1 MYFNDLVESYDRS
14 RAARNSYH
22 DLMRYRV
29 REVLLVASLYES
41 FIIESDGVLTEQI
54 YGEYFKLHLN
64 TVPRI
69 TCAYTSET
77 ALEMFE
83 EGRFDL
89 VVLVA
94 GLDFDGPLALAR
106 SMKDRWPGVPVLLMV
121 ANNTS
126 LAALYRSKPELGA
139 VDRVFVWNGYSKLFV
154 GMLKQVEDLRNVD
167 ADTRTGLVRVILL
180 IEDSVRYYSRYLP
193 LLFQVVQRQAQ
204 ALIEAEKGVETH
216 KLLRARARPKILLAS
231 SYEEAVSLFDRYEPY
246 ILTVISDVRFPRA
259 GAFDAEAGFAFL
271 RMAKQRISDLPIM
284 IQSSEEGVRERALSL
299 GAAFADKGSA
309 SLERELGDFLHDSL
323 GFGPFMFRMPNGAP
337 VAEAR
342 DIDEFMGLLQDLP
355 EECLLYHAGRNDIST
370 WLTARG
376 EARCA
381 DRLKPYKLG
390 DFGSPGAMRDFI
402 VTELREARAER
413 SRGSIPYF
421 DASSCRDEN
430 CLSRLAD
437 GSVGGKG
444 RGIIFIKSLLEN
456 LDFSRYVKGIDVKI
470 PRTSF
475 IGIDEFELFLESN
488 GMWSYAFYESAAE
501 AAEAA
506 EASASAKDEEL
517 RDRFLR
523 TGLSKGL
530 EERLSR
536 FVAATDRPLAV
547 RSSGLFEDMLQ
558 VPFSGIYETYIIP
571 NSHPDLEVRLGQLC
585 QAVKLIYAS
594 LFSRKTRA
602 YFEMA
607 GYALEEERMGV
618 VVQELVGA
626 RRGRWYYPHVSGT
639 AQSYNYYP
647 VSYLKPED
655 GLCVSA
661 LGLGSYVVGGGPAHR
676 FCPKYPKLDV
686 IPPER
691 LLESS
696 QRVFRALDME
706 DDEPDILSGDEAA
719 LRELDIEVAE
729 ADPRFGLLASTWDM
743 ENDRLSPGVGARG
756 PRLVDLAN
764 ILKHEALPF
773 AQTIAMVLDMGA
785 RSMGTPVEIE
795 YALNLDEPGGVP
807 ALYLLQLK
815 PLIRRD
821 AAGEGRAAV
830 EVEGIAREECF
841 IYSDRAM
848 GNGRDSGVTDVVWVD
863 PRSFDRAATVAI
875 ASEIEELDR
884 ELRAL
889 GRRYVLIGPGRWGT
903 RDRWLGIPVAFTQI
917 SMARVIV
924 EADLP
929 EFKVESSLGSH
940 FFHNVTSMNIGYFTV
955 PWHGEGYIDWD
966 WLYAFEPERRTA
978 HCSWTRLPAALE
990 ILMDGRKSH
999 AVVRKARASDTGA
1012 AAE

>member
-1 MYFNDLVESYDRS
+1 MYFNDLVEAYDKS
-14 RAARNSYH
+14 RTERNAFH

-41 FIIESDGVLTEQI
+41 FVVESDGVLTEQI
-54 YGEYFKLHLN
+54 YGEYFKLHLS

-69 TCAYTSET
+69 TCAYTAES
-77 ALEMFE
+77 ALEMFHA
-83 EGRFDL
+83 GSFDL
-89 VVLVA
+89 VVLIA
-94 GLDFDGPLALAR
+94 GLDFDQPLALAR
-106 SMKDRWPGVPVLLMV
+106 SMKDEWPGVPILLMV
-121 ANNTS
+121 TNNTS
-126 LAALYRSKPELGA
+126 LAALAPDKPATMRPGLEA
-139 VDRVFVWNGYSKLFV
+139 VDRVFVWNGYSKLFI

-231 SYEEAVSLFDRYEPY
+231 SYEEAIALFERYEPY
-246 ILTVISDVRFPRA
+246 ILTVISDVRFPR
-259 GAFDAEAGFAFL
+259 GGKPDLEAGFDFM
-271 RMAKQRISDLPIM
+271 RMAKSRIADLPFM
-284 IQSSEEGVRERALSL
+284 IQSSEEGVRERAREL
-299 GAAFADKGSA
+299 GAAFADKNSE
-309 SLERELGDFLHDSL
+309 SLEHELTNFLNNSL
-323 GFGPFMFRMPNGAP
+323 GFGPFRFQMPDGAP

-342 DIDEFMGLLQDLP
+342 DIDELMGLLEEVP
-355 EECLLYHAGRNDIST
+355 GECLVYHAGRNDLST

-376 EARCA
+376 EVRFAE
-381 DRLKPYKLG
+381 RLKPYRIG
-390 DFGSPGAMRDFI
+390 DFGTTSAMRDFI
-402 VTELREARAER
+402 VTILKEARAER
-413 SRGSIPYF
+413 SRGAIPYYEE
-421 DASSCRDEN
+421 ASCRDEN
-430 CLSRLAD
+430 CLSRLGD

-444 RGIIFIKSLLEN
+444 RGLIFIKSLLDN
-456 LDFSRYVKGIDVKI
+456 VSFTRYIKDIDVKI
-470 PRTSF
+470 PRTAF
-475 IGIDEFELFLESN
+475 VGIDEFELFLESN
-488 GMWSYAFYESAAE
+488 GMWSYAFYESVG
-501 AAEAA
+501 
-506 EASASAKDEEL
+506 DEEL
-517 RDRFLR
+517 RRRFLR
-523 TGLSKGL
+523 TALSESL
-530 EERLSR
+530 EERLGR
-536 FVAATDRPLAV
+536 FAVGTDRPLAV

-571 NSHPDLEVRLGQLC
+571 NSHPDPAVRGRQLC

-594 LFSRKTRA
+594 LFSQKTRA

-618 VVQELVGA
+618 VVQELVGS
-626 RRGRWYYPHVSGT
+626 RRGRWYYPHISGT

-706 DDEPDILSGDEAA
+706 NSEPDLLSGDEAA
-719 LRELDIEVAE
+719 LREIDIEEAE
-729 ADPRFGLLASTWDM
+729 ADPRFGLVASTWDM
-743 ENDRLSPGVGARG
+743 ENDRLVPGVGARG
-756 PRLVDLAN
+756 PRVVDLAN
-764 ILKHEALPF
+764 ILKHDALPF
-773 AQTIAMVLDMGA
+773 AEAIDMVLDMGS

-795 YALNLDEPGGVP
+795 YALNLDEPSGRP

-815 PLIRRD
+815 PLLRN
-821 AAGEGRAAV
+821 EGKSVV
-830 EVEGIAREECF
+830 EVEHIDRSECF
-841 IYSDRAM
+841 IYSDRSM
-848 GNGRDSGVTDVVWVD
+848 GNGRDADVSDIVWVD
-863 PRSFDRAATVAI
+863 PRRFDRSATFAMAAEI
-875 ASEIEELDR
+875 AELDK
-884 ELRAL
+884 EMRAL
-889 GRRYVLIGPGRWGT
+889 GRRYILVGPGRWGT
-903 RDRWLGIPVAFTQI
+903 RDRWLGVPVAFTQI

-955 PWHGEGYIDWD
+955 PWHGGGSVDWD
-966 WLYAFEPERRTA
+966 WLYAIPPARSTA
-978 HCSWTRLPAALE
+978 HCSRTTLDEPME
-990 ILMDGRKSH
+990 ILMDGRKSL
-999 AVVRKARASDTGA
+999 AAVRKRC
-1012 AAE
+1012 

>member
-1 MYFNDLVESYDRS
+1 MYFNDLVEAYDES
-14 RAARNSYH
+14 RVERNAFH

-41 FIIESDGVLTEQI
+41 FVVESDGVLTEQI

-69 TCAYTSET
+69 TCAYTAES
-77 ALEMFE
+77 ALEMFR

-89 VVLVA
+89 VVLIA
-94 GLDFDGPLALAR
+94 GLDFDVPLGLAR
-106 SMKDRWPGVPVLLMV
+106 SMKDEWPGVPILLMV
-121 ANNTS
+121 TNNTS
-126 LAALYRSKPELGA
+126 LAVLEGSTGERGSPRPGLDA
-139 VDRVFVWNGYSKLFV
+139 VDRVFVWNGYSKLFI

-231 SYEEAVSLFDRYEPY
+231 SYEEAIALFERYEPY
-246 ILTVISDVRFPRA
+246 ILTVISDVRFPKA
-259 GAFDAEAGFAFL
+259 GKQDPEAGFDFM
-271 RMAKQRISDLPIM
+271 RMAKERISDLPIM
-284 IQSSEEGVRERALSL
+284 IQSSEEGVRERAFSM
-299 GAAFADKGSA
+299 GAAFADKSSE
-309 SLERELGDFLHDSL
+309 SLEHELASFLHDSL
-323 GFGPFMFRMPNGAP
+323 GFGPFMFRMPDGAP
-337 VAEAR
+337 VAEAG
-342 DIDEFMGLLQDLP
+342 DIDEFMSLLEEVP
-355 EECLLYHAGRNDIST
+355 EECLVYHAGRNDFST

-376 EARCA
+376 EIRFASK
-381 DRLKPYKLG
+381 LKPYKLG
-390 DFGSPGAMRDFI
+390 DFGTTGAMRDFI
-402 VTELREARAER
+402 VTMLREARKAR
-413 SRGSIPYF
+413 SRGAIPYYE
-421 DASSCRDEN
+421 AASCRDEN
-430 CLSRLAD
+430 CLSRLGD

-444 RGIIFIKSLLEN
+444 RGLVFIKSLLDN
-456 LDFSRYVKGIDVKI
+456 VSFPRYIKGIDVKI
-470 PRTSF
+470 PRTAF

-488 GMWSYAFYESAAE
+488 GMWSYAFYESAGE
-501 AAEAA
+501 H
-506 EASASAKDEEL
+506 KDSEL
-517 RDRFLR
+517 RERFLR
-523 TGLSKGL
+523 TRLSATL
-530 EERLSR
+530 EERLGR
-536 FVAATDRPLAV
+536 FAAETDRPLAV

-571 NSHPDLEVRLGQLC
+571 NSHPDGSFRGAQLC

-594 LFSRKTRA
+594 LFSQKTRA

-618 VVQELVGA
+618 VVQELVGS

-655 GLCVSA
+655 GLCISA

-686 IPPER
+686 IAPER
-691 LLESS
+691 VLDSS

-706 DDEPDILSGDEAA
+706 DAEPDILLGDEAA
-719 LRELDIEVAE
+719 LREIDIAEAE
-729 ADPRFGLLASTWDM
+729 ADPRFALLASTWDA
-743 ENDRLSPGVGARG
+743 ENDRLSAGVGARG
-756 PRLVDLAN
+756 ARIVDLAN
-764 ILKHEALPF
+764 ILKHDALPF
-773 AQTIAMVLDMGA
+773 AEAIDMVLDMGS

-795 YALNLDEPGGVP
+795 YALNLDEPGGAP

-815 PLIRRD
+815 PLIRSEGKGVVELEGVSRD
-821 AAGEGRAAV
+821 D
-830 EVEGIAREECF
+830 CF
-841 IYSDRAM
+841 IYSDRSM
-848 GNGRDSGVTDVVWVD
+848 GNGRDAGIEDVVWVD
-863 PRSFDRAATVAI
+863 PRKFDRKETLAI
-875 ASEIEELDR
+875 AAEIEGLDR
-884 ELRAL
+884 EMRAL
-889 GRRYVLIGPGRWGT
+889 GRRYVLVGPGRWGT
-903 RDRWLGIPVAFTQI
+903 RDRWLGVPVAFTQI

-929 EFKVESSLGSH
+929 DFKVESSLGSH

-955 PWHGEGYIDWD
+955 PWNGAGKVDWD
-966 WLYAFEPERRTA
+966 WLYSFAPERTTP
-978 HCSWTRLPAALE
+978 HCARTRLPGGLE
-990 ILMDGRKSH
+990 ILMDGRKSL
-999 AVVRKARASDTGA
+999 AAIRKRGK
-1012 AAE
+1012 AEPGS